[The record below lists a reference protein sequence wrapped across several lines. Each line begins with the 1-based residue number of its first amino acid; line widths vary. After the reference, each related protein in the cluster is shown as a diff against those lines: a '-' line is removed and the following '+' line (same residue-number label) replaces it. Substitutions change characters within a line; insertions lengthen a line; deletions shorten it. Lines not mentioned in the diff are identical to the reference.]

1 MKKYSLK
8 LVWIFLIAGFVL
20 SCSDEDSSIVTDRP
34 DSIIDTDLNYEYAP
48 ERFLTQQWNGEE
60 QPLYREFF
68 DSNVGVYYDENVDRD
83 IIWTRSFTSQVWG
96 YARDRYDLGSQLV
109 YAVFHSSEVNPFVGN
124 IYDEETT
131 NKYLFDITLHEGEA
145 SAADMDL
152 IIEMISEIVQTS
164 AFGINTSP
172 ASDIWQD
179 KWKEIFIYDVYTV
192 LNMDEDAQRIKDTY
206 SNVSVDY
213 PATDTYW
220 FKDWFLSIYNTYE
233 GGITL
238 GKFFETVSL
247 NYPLDDLGVS
257 YDHQLNMGEFV
268 HFFSAATGEDIQGL
282 AEEVFGWNDEWNTE
296 LLQARSDFPNVD
308 YPFEPTSEIVD
319 LTYLAT
325 ITVSDENPGG
335 ADAGEGSP
343 KLIDNNINT
352 KFLIFN
358 YHSAFWVQQ
367 NFEEGQVVN
376 RYTITSANDASG
388 RDPKT
393 WTLEG
398 SNDGETW
405 DELDARSN
413 QVFASRYQTN
423 EYIFDNEVA
432 YKYYRMN
439 ITENN
444 GDGLFQCAEWRL
456 KVLRL
461 IQQ

>member
-1 MKKYSLK
+1 MKRYSLK
-8 LVWIFLIAGFVL
+8 LVWIFLIAGFIS
-20 SCSDEDSSIVTDRP
+20 SCGDEDSSIVTDRP
-34 DSIIDTDLNYEYAP
+34 DSVIDTDLNYDYAP
-48 ERFLTQQWNGEE
+48 ERFLTQQWNGQE
-60 QPLYREFF
+60 QPLYREYF
-68 DSNVGVYYDENVDRD
+68 DSNVGIYYDENVDRE
-83 IIWTRSFTSQVWG
+83 ITWTRSFTSQVWG
-96 YARDRYDLGSQLV
+96 YARDRYELGSNLV
-109 YAVFHSSEVNPFVGN
+109 YAVFHSTEVTPFVGN
-124 IYDEETT
+124 IYDESTT
-131 NKYLFDITLHEGEA
+131 NKYLFDITLHEGDA
-145 SAADMDL
+145 SDSDKDL
-152 IIEMISEIVQTS
+152 IIEMISEIVQKS
-164 AFGINTSP
+164 AFGVNTSP
-172 ASDIWQD
+172 ASDLWQA
-179 KWKEIFIYDVYTV
+179 KWKEIFMYDVYTV

-206 SNVSVDY
+206 LDLAVTY
-213 PATDTYW
+213 PSADTYW
-220 FKDWFLSIYNTYE
+220 FKNWFLSIYETYE

-238 GKFFETVSL
+238 GKFFETVSI
-247 NYPLDDLGVS
+247 NFPLDDLGIS

-268 HFFSAATGEDIQGL
+268 HFFSAATGDDIQAL
-282 AEEVFGWNDEWNTE
+282 AETAFGWNDEWNTE

-319 LTYLAT
+319 LTGFAT

-335 ADAGEGSP
+335 PTAGEGSQ
-343 KLIDNNINT
+343 KLIDDNIGT

-358 YHSAFWVQQ
+358 YHTGFWVQQ
-367 NFEEGQVVN
+367 NFTDGQVVN

-398 SNDGETW
+398 SNDGIGWTQ
-405 DELDARSN
+405 LDSRSN
-413 QVFASRYQTN
+413 QVFGSRYQTN
-423 EYIFDNEVA
+423 EYIIDNDVA